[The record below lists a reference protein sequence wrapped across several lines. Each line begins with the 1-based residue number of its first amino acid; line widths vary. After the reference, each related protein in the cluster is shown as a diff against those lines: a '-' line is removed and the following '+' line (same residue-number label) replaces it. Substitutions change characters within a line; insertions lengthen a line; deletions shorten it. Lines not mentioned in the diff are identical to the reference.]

1 MKYVIINTTEY
12 NGIQNGSNIFYVAP
26 IYNGKYINKFATGE
40 NALTDFPELFKT
52 IPYEIDE
59 LESINF
65 VNTYPEQPE
74 IDQYRL
80 INVVDLFNETIDIN
94 LFDNFTLETLM
105 INRPY
110 INGTWTD
117 ADVVFYVNQLNEQA
131 RK

>member
-1 MKYVIINTTEY
+1 MKYVIINTSEY
-12 NGIQNGSNIFYVAP
+12 NGIQNGVNVFYAAL
-26 IYNGKYINKFATGE
+26 IYNGKHINKFGISE

-80 INVVDLFNETIDIN
+80 IDVMDLYNETININ
-94 LFDNFTLETLM
+94 LFDNFTLQTFI

-117 ADVVFYVNQLNEQA
+117 ADVVFYVNQLNEQGI
-131 RK
+131 